1 MPKPPRPAP
10 APVVRRPGPPPQMAV
25 APKPARKPL
34 PEFMPVKDPLAGVK
48 YTGDVEQDTV
58 AELGAVEAA
67 FRAREEREAI
77 RMSNEI
83 DSENWFAVVF
93 ETRAQK
99 EEFLRRINLLDLGDK
114 YFDGRDVA
122 DLLGVELSPSGREYR
137 PEARIDSKLAAL
149 ADPVKYR

>member
-1 MPKPPRPAP
+1 MPKPPP
-10 APVVRRPGPPPQMAV
+10 PVVRRPGPPPRPGA

-34 PEFMPVKDPLAGVK
+34 AEFMPVKDPLAGVK

-58 AELGAVEAA
+58 AELGAAEAA
-67 FRAREEREAI
+67 FRAREEREAV

-99 EEFLRRINLLDLGDK
+99 DEFLAKLNLLDIGDK
-114 YFDGRDVA
+114 YFDGRDIA
-122 DLLGVELSPSGREYR
+122 DRLGVALSPSRREYR
-137 PEARIDSKLAAL
+137 PEPRIDPRFAAL
-149 ADPVKYR
+149 AEPVKYRK